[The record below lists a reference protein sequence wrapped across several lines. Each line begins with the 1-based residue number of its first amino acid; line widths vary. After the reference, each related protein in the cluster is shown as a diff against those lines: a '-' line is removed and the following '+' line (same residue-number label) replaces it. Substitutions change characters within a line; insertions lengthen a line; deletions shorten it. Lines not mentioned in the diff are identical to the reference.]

1 MSGLIMNRS
10 ACLVIV
16 VLGSLA
22 LTAGGSASRTTRDFA
37 CESRQLAFA
46 LPEPSAPMQ
55 TWAVGFAVYNT
66 GGACRLALP
75 ISLTLA
81 HRAGPP
87 LQGAPRSSRLTL
99 VARKFSPHA
108 RAGVTWTYTNYC
120 GRHNS
125 SERPIT
131 YSVRVRGIELRG
143 LGGTPPCQSRK
154 LPVQVRVL
162 FACPGATGPAIAAI
176 LPRPLPLCNG

>member
-1 MSGLIMNRS
+1 MNRS

-16 VLGSLA
+16 LLGSLT
-22 LTAGGSASRTTRDFA
+22 LTAGGSASRTSRDFA

-46 LPEPSAPMQ
+46 LPEPSAPTQ

-66 GGACRLALP
+66 GAECRLALP

-81 HRAGPP
+81 RRAGPP
-87 LQGAPRSSRLTL
+87 LQVAPRSSRLTL
-99 VARKFSPHA
+99 VAPTFRPHA

-143 LGGTPPCQSRK
+143 LGGAPPCLDRQR
-154 LPVQVRVL
+154 PVQASVL
-162 FACPGATGPAIAAI
+162 FACPGATGPAISSI
-176 LPRPLPLCNG
+176 LPRPLPLCR

>member
-1 MSGLIMNRS
+1 MNRS

-55 TWAVGFAVYNT
+55 TWAVGFDVYNI

-87 LQGAPRSSRLTL
+87 LQAAPRSSRLTL

-154 LPVQVRVL
+154 RPVQVRVL
-162 FACPGATGPAIAAI
+162 FACPSATGSAIAAI

>member
-1 MSGLIMNRS
+1 MNRS

-16 VLGSLA
+16 LLGSLP
-22 LTAGGSASRTTRDFA
+22 LTPGGSASRTSRDFA

-75 ISLTLA
+75 IALTLA

-87 LQGAPRSSRLTL
+87 LQVAPRSSRLTL
-99 VARKFSPHA
+99 VARKFRPHA

-131 YSVRVRGIELRG
+131 YSVQVRGIELHG
-143 LGGTPPCQSRK
+143 LSGTPPCHDRK
-154 LPVQVRVL
+154 RPVQVRVL

-176 LPRPLPLCNG
+176 LPRPSPLCNG

>member
-1 MSGLIMNRS
+1 MNRP
-10 ACLVIV
+10 ACLVLV
-16 VLGSLA
+16 LLGSLT
-22 LTAGGSASRTTRDFA
+22 LTAGGSASRTARDFA

-87 LQGAPRSSRLTL
+87 LQVSPPSSRLTL
-99 VARKFSPHA
+99 IARNFGPHA

-143 LGGTPPCQSRK
+143 LGGTPPCQGRK
-154 LPVQVRVL
+154 RPVQLRVL
-162 FACPGATGPAIAAI
+162 FACPGATGPAIEAI